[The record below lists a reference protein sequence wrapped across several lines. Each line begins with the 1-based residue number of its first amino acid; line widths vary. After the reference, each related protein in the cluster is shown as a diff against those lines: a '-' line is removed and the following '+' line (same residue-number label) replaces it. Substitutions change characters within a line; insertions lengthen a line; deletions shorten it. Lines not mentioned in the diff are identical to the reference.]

1 MIKGLIEILDGYGVY
16 VYVNT
21 VEKDDK
27 KFFEVVCINDCH
39 KEEYNTMEDVENC
52 LLRLIW
58 SEL

>member
-1 MIKGLIEILDGYGVY
+1 MIKGLIEILESYGVY
-16 VYVNT
+16 IYVHT

-27 KFFEVVCINDCH
+27 KFFEVGCINDCCT
-39 KEEYNTMEDVENC
+39 EEYNTMEDVENY